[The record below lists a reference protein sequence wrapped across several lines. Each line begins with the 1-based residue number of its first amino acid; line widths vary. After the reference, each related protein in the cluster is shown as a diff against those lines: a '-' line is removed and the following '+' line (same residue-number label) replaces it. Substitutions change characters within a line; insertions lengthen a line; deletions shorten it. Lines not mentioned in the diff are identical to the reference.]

1 MYRHTQ
7 HSTLQADKKIARSH
21 LLAQKIT
28 RGKEFVDKYK
38 LSEAGSV
45 QCTPQI
51 RELFVPEVF
60 ADIDLKQRPV
70 LD

>member
-7 HSTLQADKKIARSH
+7 HSTLQADK
-21 LLAQKIT
+21 KIT

-60 ADIDLKQRPV
+60 ADIDLKQRPA

>member
-1 MYRHTQ
+1 M
-7 HSTLQADKKIARSH
+7 
-21 LLAQKIT
+21 

-60 ADIDLKQRPV
+60 ADIDLKQRPA